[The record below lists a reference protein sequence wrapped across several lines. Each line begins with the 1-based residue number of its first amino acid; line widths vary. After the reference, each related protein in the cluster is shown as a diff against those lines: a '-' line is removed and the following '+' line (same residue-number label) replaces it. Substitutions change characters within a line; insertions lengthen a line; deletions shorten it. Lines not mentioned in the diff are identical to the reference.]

1 MFLTRKK
8 VATKINSFLNG
19 DISREDIGWWALDR
33 LVEANQ
39 FLEPGYETLLTDV
52 LEALQLFHDSEPI
65 MEQFYPEP
73 EVLLY
78 YLGCLKGEEMYQRKR
93 VPHWK
98 V

>member
-8 VATKINSFLNG
+8 VAGKINSFLKG
-19 DISREDIGWWALDR
+19 DIIQEDIGWWAFDQ

-39 FLEPGYETLLTDV
+39 FLEPGYQTLLTDV
-52 LEALQLFHDSEPI
+52 LEALQLFHDTEPI
-65 MEQFYPEP
+65 MEHFYPQQDE
-73 EVLLY
+73 LLY